1 MTKNEAV
8 DKLLDYARSQIGY
21 HEGAGNWNKYAEEP
35 GMTEW
40 LSWSP
45 QSTYWC
51 DTFSDSIYLHCFG
64 LKAAS
69 EMTYQPIGAGSVLCS
84 QSAAYYKNAGAFYN
98 SPEPGD
104 QIFFYVSGGI
114 NHIGVVE
121 KVEDGKVVTIEG
133 NTSDMVAR
141 RTYALG
147 SGSIAGYGRPKWSVV
162 ADMPQDSSGSSSP
175 GSSGSSSQTV
185 SPQPVQPQKRA
196 ILREGMRGTDVREM
210 QEDLIKL
217 GYGKYLEP
225 DGADGD
231 FGRNTRKAVKQFQ
244 TDHKLEA
251 DGEVGPLTF
260 AAIEKALKGQSG
272 DSSGNTAASSSG
284 KASRKFKVGDKVM
297 FTGNY
302 HYRNPLRDEGSSCEP
317 GKAKVTLVSDDAK
330 AKHPYHVVR
339 VAGQGGTV
347 YGWVDEKNLEKVKSG
362 GGVR

>member
-8 DKLLDYARSQIGY
+8 EKLLDYARSQIGY
-21 HEGAGNWNKYAEEP
+21 HEGAGNWNKYAEES

-40 LSWSP
+40 LGWSP

-51 DTFSDSIYLHCFG
+51 DTFSDSLYLHCFG

-84 QSAAYYKNAGAFYN
+84 QSANYYRNAGAFY
-98 SPEPGD
+98 STPEPGD
-104 QIFFYVSGGI
+104 QVFFYVSGGI

-121 KVEDGKVVTIEG
+121 KVEDGKVITIEG

-147 SGSIAGYGRPKWSVV
+147 SSSIAGYGRPKWSVV
-162 ADMPQDSSGSSSP
+162 ADMPKDSSGSSS
-175 GSSGSSSQTV
+175 SSGSSVQPSD
-185 SPQPVQPQKRA
+185 PQPKPTPVQKRE
-196 ILREGMRGTDVREM
+196 ILRKGMKGTDVREM

-231 FGRNTRKAVKQFQ
+231 FGRNTKTAVQKFQ
-244 TDHKLEA
+244 KEHGLDD

-260 AAIEKALKGQSG
+260 EAIEKALNGK
-272 DSSGNTAASSSG
+272 SGNVAASSSS
-284 KASRKFKVGDKVM
+284 KVNPKFKVGDVVM
-297 FTGNY
+297 FTGNQ
-302 HYRNPLRDEGSSCEP
+302 HYRNQFIDKGYECTP
-317 GKAKVTLVSDDAK
+317 GRAKVTLVSNDEK
-330 AKHPYHVVR
+330 SKHPYHVVR
-339 VAGQGGTV
+339 VKGAGSSV
-347 YGWVDEKNLEKVKSG
+347 YGWVDEKDLEPAVG
-362 GGVR
+362 GGGHTR